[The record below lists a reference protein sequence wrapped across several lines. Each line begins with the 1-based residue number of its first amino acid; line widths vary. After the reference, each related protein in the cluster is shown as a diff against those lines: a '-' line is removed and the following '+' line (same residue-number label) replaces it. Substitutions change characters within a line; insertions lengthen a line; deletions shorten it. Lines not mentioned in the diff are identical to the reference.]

1 MGRVKEH
8 FWFLLVQDETLTKVR
23 RICAKIFLQAMEDF
37 DTRTP
42 VTNRWLVNATR
53 LWNAIDSL
61 EEPEHC
67 WELMRQQLPEAF
79 NNPADSN
86 SIMFSYHGENQ

>member
-1 MGRVKEH
+1 MSRVLNPWRVEN
-8 FWFLLVQDETLTKVR
+8 KVR
-23 RICAKIFLQAMEDF
+23 KLLAKIYLQCIEDSMP
-37 DTRTP
+37 DP
-42 VTNRWLVNATR
+42 YVAHASNRWLVNATR

-86 SIMFSYHGENQ
+86 SIMFSYHTD